1 MHLLFNIFTVK
12 LFCNVILPHH
22 GKHGNSPIRDEYV
35 NARASRFPQFSMI
48 LPSSPLR
55 KHV

>member
-48 LPSSPLR
+48 LPSSPLQ